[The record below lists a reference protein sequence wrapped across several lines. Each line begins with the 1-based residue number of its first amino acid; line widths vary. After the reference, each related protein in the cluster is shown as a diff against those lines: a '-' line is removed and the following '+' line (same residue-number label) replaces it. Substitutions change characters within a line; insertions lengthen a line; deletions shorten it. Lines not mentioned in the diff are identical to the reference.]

1 MPGRRG
7 KAHVRVDSADG
18 GRPRQLR
25 QVPYSELP
33 VQLYQARSSLGL
45 QSRTAT
51 VPSLRWLP
59 ARATQWH

>member
-1 MPGRRG
+1 MPGRRR

-18 GRPRQLR
+18 GRPRQ
-25 QVPYSELP
+25 VFYSELP

-51 VPSLRWLP
+51 VPSLRSLP